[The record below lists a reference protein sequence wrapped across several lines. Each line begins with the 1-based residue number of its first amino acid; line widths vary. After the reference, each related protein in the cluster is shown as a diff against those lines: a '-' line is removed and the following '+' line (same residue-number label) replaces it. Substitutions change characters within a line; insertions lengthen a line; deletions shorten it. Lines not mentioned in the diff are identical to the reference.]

1 MNEVWILIPV
11 HNRRETTRACLTNL
25 RQLGILDRYH
35 TCVIDD
41 ASKDGTSEMLAEEFP
56 EVHVI
61 QGDGNLYW
69 GGGIAMGM
77 AAARSANAEV
87 HVWLNDDCIPD
98 AGSIEVVVNRVRDT
112 KGMCGGICRDPIDES
127 LVTYSGSKI
136 GVAALVQPPEGQ
148 YESTDVMNG
157 NLVAIHADTVSR
169 IGILDANRFP
179 HYGGDIAY
187 CINAQSQHIP
197 AEIAGAAKAVN
208 SRGNI
213 LESFGCTKPANA
225 LFNEPFRL
233 ASPLYLPTYWQVLKL
248 SYGWKAYLRWPAY
261 FVRLFKL
268 WRQACKK
275 AADNSH
281 AGRL

>member
-98 AGSIEVVVNRVRDT
+98 AGSIEVVVDRVRDT
-112 KGMCGGICRDPIDES
+112 KGMCGGICRDPDNEALI
-127 LVTYSGSKI
+127 TYSGARSCELGSVI
-136 GVAALVQPPEGQ
+136 PHQGA
-148 YESTDVMNG
+148 YEKVEVMNG
-157 NLVAIHADTVSR
+157 NLVAIHSAVVEQ
-169 IGILDANRFP
+169 IGIVNSIRYP
-179 HYGGDIAY
+179 HYGGDVEYCYRAY
-187 CINAQSQHIP
+187 NRGILT
-197 AEIAGAAKAVN
+197 EISGSARAKN
-208 SRGNI
+208 RRDSPYT
-213 LESFGCTKPANA
+213 SFGVTKPTFAV
-225 LFNEPFRL
+225 FREPFRI
-233 ASPLYLPTYWQVLKL
+233 ASPLYWPAYWNILKL
-248 SYGWKAYLRWPAY
+248 TAGPMAYFRWPSY
-261 FVRLFKL
+261 FVRLFLIWLRAVRK
-268 WRQACKK
+268 
-275 AADNSH
+275 
-281 AGRL
+281 